1 MASIYRSNHSN
12 SSALSAEPAEP
23 AVMDDTSRLRP
34 RPSKDKFAISQSRTR
49 VPSVYISHHE
59 SRGIMTAEDL
69 LAAEP
74 RTSSTHQTEK
84 LTDYSLSRNVGPTSS
99 ASRNAGDLTESRS
112 QRNEIAVTRP
122 NAGGRGMIS
131 TGDGGVD
138 RYHRSRDATE
148 IPRTVQNLADL
159 SDSLGSESSTSDGLS
174 RVFSAGSITT
184 SSRDFSGSSSSSQ
197 GQVATKAFDEYN
209 EYARQHG
216 LSPLE
221 DEQIGNKI

>member
-1 MASIYRSNHSN
+1 
-12 SSALSAEPAEP
+12 
-23 AVMDDTSRLRP
+23 
-34 RPSKDKFAISQSRTR
+34 
-49 VPSVYISHHE
+49 
-59 SRGIMTAEDL
+59 MTAEDL

-74 RTSSTHQTEK
+74 GTSSTQQAEK
-84 LTDYSLSRNVGPTSS
+84 LTDHSLSRNVGPTSS
-99 ASRNAGDLTESRS
+99 VSRYTGDLTELRS
-112 QRNEIAVTRP
+112 QRNEIAVAHP
-122 NAGGRGMIS
+122 NAGDRGKML
-131 TGDGGVD
+131 TGDDGVD
-138 RYHRSRDATE
+138 RYRRSRDATE

-197 GQVATKAFDEYN
+197 GQVATKAFDQYN

-216 LSPLE
+216 LSLLQ